1 MVAENCI
8 EFDFGLTR
16 LFMGDFPTQGREIHA
31 IFIIVMRAVD
41 SWSLIVASA
50 RILIFKEIDTPGPI
64 QRKGFQTILQ
74 HALFYPDV

>member
-1 MVAENCI
+1 
-8 EFDFGLTR
+8 
-16 LFMGDFPTQGREIHA
+16 MGGFLAPGREIHA

-64 QRKGFQTILQ
+64 QRKGHQTVLQ
-74 HALFYPDV
+74 RALFYSELNVFVFVDLD

>member
-1 MVAENCI
+1 ME
-8 EFDFGLTR
+8 G
-16 LFMGDFPTQGREIHA
+16 FPTPGREIHA
-31 IFIIVMRAVD
+31 IFITVIWAVD